1 MINLSCDY
9 CEGCHEKILQRMV
22 ETNMIQAPGYSL
34 DDYCASATDL
44 IRKECRDENVAV
56 HYLVGGTQT
65 NLVMIAAALRPHQGV
80 IGATTCH
87 LNVHETGAIEGT
99 GHKVI
104 TVSSPNEDGKIAAAQ
119 VEELIELHRSD
130 EGFVHCVQP
139 KMVYVS
145 QPTEL
150 GTLYTKAELESLSE
164 TCRRLG
170 LYLYVDGAR
179 LGYGLACEQND
190 VTIADLAH
198 LADAFYIGGTK
209 IGAMFGEA
217 LVIVN
222 PALKEDFR
230 YIIKQRGALLAKG
243 RLLGIQF
250 ETLFQDGLYVKI
262 AKEAVDLAQKLQAV
276 IEELGFSFQVKSPTN
291 QIFPIFP
298 DALLEKLSEKYIYN
312 YQYRVDDT
320 HSCIR
325 LCTSWGTRPEFVDE
339 FCEDLR
345 RLAARG

>member
-9 CEGCHEKILQRMV
+9 CEGCHEKILQRLTQ
-22 ETNMIQAPGYSL
+22 TNMVQAPGYSV
-34 DDYCASATDL
+34 DDYCASATKL
-44 IRKECRDENVAV
+44 IRKECEDDSVAV

-80 IGATTCH
+80 VGATTCH

-104 TVSSPNEDGKIAAAQ
+104 TLPSPNEDGKITAAQ
-119 VEELIELHRSD
+119 VEEVVALHRND
-130 EGFVHCVQP
+130 EGFYHTVQP
-139 KMVYVS
+139 KMVYVA

-150 GTLYTKAELESLSE
+150 GTLYSKAELTELSE

-170 LYLYVDGAR
+170 LYFYVDGAR
-179 LGYGLACEQND
+179 LGYGLACEEND
-190 VTIADLAH
+190 VSIADLAH
-198 LADAFYIGGTK
+198 LCDSFYIGGTK
-209 IGAMFGEA
+209 LGTLFGEA

-230 YIIKQRGALLAKG
+230 YIIKQRGGLLAKG

-250 ETLFQDGLYVKI
+250 ETMFEDGLYVEG
-262 AKEAVDLAQKLQAV
+262 AKGAVRMAQQMQQT
-276 IEELGFSFQVKSPTN
+276 IEELGFSFDVKSPTN

-298 DALLEKLSEKYIYN
+298 DELLEKISEKYVYA
-312 YQYRVDDT
+312 YQHRVDET
-320 HSCIR
+320 HSAIR
-325 LCTSWGTRPEFVDE
+325 LCTSWGTKPEYVDE
-339 FCEDLR
+339 FCRDLR
-345 RLAARG
+345 ALVQR

>member
-9 CEGCHEKILQRMV
+9 CEGCHEKILQRIA

-34 DDYCASATDL
+34 DDFCASATKL
-44 IRKECRDENVAV
+44 IRKECEDDSVAV

-80 IGATTCH
+80 VGATTCH

-104 TVSSPNEDGKIAAAQ
+104 TLPSPNNDGKITAAQ
-119 VEELIELHRSD
+119 VEEVISLHRND
-130 EGFVHCVQP
+130 EGFFHAVQP
-139 KMVYVS
+139 KMVYIS

-150 GTLYTKAELESLSE
+150 GTLYTKEELTSLSE

-170 LYLYVDGAR
+170 LYFYVDGAR
-179 LGYGLACEQND
+179 LGYGLACEEND
-190 VTIADLAH
+190 VSIADLAH
-198 LADAFYIGGTK
+198 LTDAFYIGGTK
-209 IGAMFGEA
+209 IGALFGEA

-222 PALKEDFR
+222 PELKEDFR

-250 ETLFQDGLYVKI
+250 ETLFQDGLYVEV
-262 AKEAVDLAQKLQAV
+262 AKTADQLAQRLQQT
-276 IEELGFSFQVKSPTN
+276 IEELGFPLMVKSPTN

-298 DALLEKLSEKYIYN
+298 DELLEKLGEKYVYS
-312 YQYRVDDT
+312 YQCRIDET
-320 HSCIR
+320 HSAVR

-339 FCEDLR
+339 FCRDLR
-345 RLAARG
+345 ALAAR